1 MQFSRYLTL
10 KDLLKH
16 SSLFLLGP
24 RQTGKTS
31 FLQQTY
37 TEARYFNLLD
47 QKLYRQL
54 SAHPEE
60 LRQIIKESDRLVVVD
75 EVQKLPALLD
85 EIQLLIDQDRQRRFI
100 LTGSS
105 ARKLMRGQANL
116 LGGRALLCKMHP
128 LVYPEFDTHNLE
140 RRLRFGSLPG
150 IYLSDIPEE
159 LLYAYAGTYLR
170 EEIQA
175 EGIARNIQ
183 SFSRFLEVAA
193 LTNGKIVNFSK
204 VGSDAQVSPRTVQ
217 SYYEVLNDTLVG
229 SLLPSFEQQ
238 NKRKTI
244 STPKFYFFD
253 IGVVNALQ
261 GRFQIAPRTSEYGQ
275 ALEHLIFLE
284 LQSYLDYH
292 RLQCKLSYWRTY
304 SNFEVDFIVG
314 KSLAI
319 EVKATKHVRD
329 SDLIPIRA
337 LHSENQISQ
346 RIIVCEESMERVT
359 ADGIRIMPVEEFLQ
373 ELWRGTFQIE

>member
-1 MQFSRYLTL
+1 M
-10 KDLLKH
+10 
-16 SSLFLLGP
+16 
-24 RQTGKTS
+24 
-31 FLQQTY
+31 
-37 TEARYFNLLD
+37 
-47 QKLYRQL
+47 
-54 SAHPEE
+54 
-60 LRQIIKESDRLVVVD
+60 
-75 EVQKLPALLD
+75 
-85 EIQLLIDQDRQRRFI
+85 
-100 LTGSS
+100 
-105 ARKLMRGQANL
+105 
-116 LGGRALLCKMHP
+116 
-128 LVYPEFDTHNLE
+128 
-140 RRLRFGSLPG
+140 
-150 IYLSDIPEE
+150 
-159 LLYAYAGTYLR
+159 
-170 EEIQA
+170 
-175 EGIARNIQ
+175 
-183 SFSRFLEVAA
+183 
-193 LTNGKIVNFSK
+193 
-204 VGSDAQVSPRTVQ
+204 Q

-373 ELWRGTFQIE
+373 ELWRGTLQIE